1 MHVKKIETT
10 KMDPKPNFY
19 MLSKE
24 DFASVCFLQTK
35 VPLVPSCPAADFLK
49 SCLPGARLI
58 KPNC

>member
-1 MHVKKIETT
+1 
-10 KMDPKPNFY
+10 MDTKPNFY
-19 MLSKE
+19 VLSKE

-35 VPLVPSCPAADFLK
+35 VPLVPSCPAAEFLK